1 MEIIVDKI
9 FLPGDIKLLGRK
21 PVRNGLC
28 VALIG
33 RDPTPRTKNK
43 ASDNPNSYDQ
53 LMKILQNYLSID
65 WI

>member
-33 RDPTPRTKNK
+33 RDPTPRTKKK
-43 ASDNPNSYDQ
+43 ASDNPKSYDQ
-53 LMKILQNYLSID
+53 LMKI
-65 WI
+65 